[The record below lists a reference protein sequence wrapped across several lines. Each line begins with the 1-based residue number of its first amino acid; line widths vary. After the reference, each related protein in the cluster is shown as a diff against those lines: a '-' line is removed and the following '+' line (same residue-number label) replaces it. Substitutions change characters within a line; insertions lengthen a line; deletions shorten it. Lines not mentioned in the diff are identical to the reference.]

1 MKQTE
6 RLWILLF
13 LFLAFSGVSCSRWLR
28 SIDLSDDLFVHFIDV
43 GYGDSILIESP
54 DGRNMLIDGGDREA
68 GAKVVEYLKKSK
80 IEKLDIVVVTHPH
93 HDHIE
98 GLFKVLENYDIDI
111 IIANEDISKSENYS
125 SFFEVVKEQEI
136 ESNQAERGDI
146 IDRFKGVK
154 VEIFHPD
161 KLTGNWNNDSLV
173 IKLTYKKVSFL
184 FTADIGQETCD
195 GLAEHY
201 GEELKSN
208 ILKVPYHGKSG
219 TEKFIRKVSPELAV
233 VSVGPSIWGG
243 PSEEILAEYKNLKI
257 PLLRTDEKGTIVIR
271 TNGERVW
278 F

>member
-28 SIDLSDDLFVHFIDV
+28 GIDLSDDLSVHFIDV

-54 DGRNMLIDGGDREA
+54 DGGNMLIDGGDREA
-68 GAKVVEYLKKSK
+68 GAKVVEYLKKMK

-93 HDHIE
+93 PDHIE
-98 GLFKVLENYDIDI
+98 GLSKVLENYDIDI
-111 IIANEDISKSENYS
+111 IIANENISESENYS

-136 ESNQAERGDI
+136 ESKQAERGDI
-146 IDRFKGVK
+146 IDRFKGVR
-154 VEIFHPD
+154 VEILHPD

-184 FTADIGQETCD
+184 FTADIGKEICD
-195 GLAEHY
+195 ELVGYY
-201 GEELKSN
+201 GEKLKSN
-208 ILKVPYHGKSG
+208 VLKVPYHGKSG

-243 PSEEILAEYKNLKI
+243 PSEEILAEYKDLKI

-271 TNGERVW
+271 TNGERVR

>member
-28 SIDLSDDLFVHFIDV
+28 GIDLSDDLSVHFIDV

-54 DGRNMLIDGGDREA
+54 DGGNMLIDGGDREA
-68 GAKVVEYLKKSK
+68 GAKVVEYLKKMK

-93 HDHIE
+93 PDHIE
-98 GLFKVLENYDIDI
+98 GLSKVLENYDIDI
-111 IIANEDISKSENYS
+111 IIANENISESENYS

-136 ESNQAERGDI
+136 ESKQAERGDI
-146 IDRFKGVK
+146 IDRFKGVR
-154 VEIFHPD
+154 VEILHPD

-184 FTADIGQETCD
+184 FTADIGKEICD
-195 GLAEHY
+195 ELVGYY
-201 GEELKSN
+201 GEKLKSN
-208 ILKVPYHGKSG
+208 VLKVPYHGKSG

-243 PSEEILAEYKNLKI
+243 PSEEILAEYKDLKI
-257 PLLRTDEKGTIVIR
+257 PLLRTDEKGTIVIK
-271 TNGERVW
+271 TNGERVR